1 MSYVCFCVLYVR
13 HVPGS
18 ISPAHPLVE
27 DSAESQQTAKDDL
40 LRLAASAEQS
50 SDHPLSRAVLDAA
63 RRRGL
68 ALHAL
73 KEDATVLYVGSGVQC
88 DTGFG
93 VVLVGN
99 RALMEEQQ
107 VFLFTCTQKL
117 CFLSN
122 VYCVR

>member
-1 MSYVCFCVLYVR
+1 M
-13 HVPGS
+13 
-18 ISPAHPLVE
+18 E
-27 DSAESQQTAKDDL
+27 DHSDSQQTAKDEL

-68 ALHAL
+68 VLHAL
-73 KEDATVLYVGSGVQC
+73 AEDATVLYVGSGVQC

-99 RALMEEQQ
+99 RALMDEQQ
-107 VFLFTCTQKL
+107 VLYITCIPSLLQMPFPVPASVCSCNLPTHMIMR
-117 CFLSN
+117 SN
-122 VYCVR
+122 RCTSSV